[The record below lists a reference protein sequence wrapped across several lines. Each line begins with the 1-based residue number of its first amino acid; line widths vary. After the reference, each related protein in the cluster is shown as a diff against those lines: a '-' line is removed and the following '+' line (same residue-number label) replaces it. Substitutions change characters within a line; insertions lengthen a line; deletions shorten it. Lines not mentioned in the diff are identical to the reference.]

1 MAQPSSEERLDSSIK
16 KGKASPQIHSI
27 AKWHPPIW
35 PLLLLFFLWGVSPTV
50 QPLFG
55 RLRTKELCCL
65 PLVTMSNLRKGAF
78 VIEIL
83 LSGCFAYSPDRKCF
97 WGAPADQ
104 QDNIFSIHKKNVTLK
119 LTFCCHQHS
128 RGK

>member
-1 MAQPSSEERLDSSIK
+1 
-16 KGKASPQIHSI
+16 
-27 AKWHPPIW
+27 
-35 PLLLLFFLWGVSPTV
+35 
-50 QPLFG
+50 
-55 RLRTKELCCL
+55 
-65 PLVTMSNLRKGAF
+65 
-78 VIEIL
+78 VIEVL

-128 RGK
+128 RGKKFQSLTEASEIQALTGATTPEMDPRRGRLIYDSD